1 MNGQKQGKKGIIG
14 DKTQNKQTT
23 IDELSD
29 TPLAPATPRTRGKY
43 HQGEKLACKM
53 RGEQSTQRTHART
66 LATTA
71 RSPDGRCSI
80 TARPRLRASKG
91 QLQCKLLTT
100 RAPRCFVLSA
110 RCHTQSD
117 MNYLQLYQTVQLRC
131 LEKEYIYSFMQCDQL
146 YKCFIKF
153 HTRYFGELTIW
164 LLSSIQ

>member
-1 MNGQKQGKKGIIG
+1 MVTKHKTSKQ
-14 DKTQNKQTT
+14 QLMSYQTRPW
-23 IDELSD
+23 L
-29 TPLAPATPRTRGKY
+29 PPHLAPVENTIR
-43 HQGEKLACKM
+43 EKSWRARCAASSQH
-53 RGEQSTQRTHART
+53 RARTHAP

-117 MNYLQLYQTVQLRC
+117 MNYLQLYQSVQLRC
-131 LEKEYIYSFMQCDQL
+131 LEKEYIYSFMLCDQL

-153 HTRYFGELTIW
+153 HTRYFGELTI
-164 LLSSIQ
+164 